1 MARKFSGAARARG
14 FSPIQVSGANISR
27 MREENQR
34 IERGMQARRDS
45 IRQNDERQL
54 QAMREDAAYYDKI
67 RRRDFNIASQNVETE
82 RRQAEYDAAARLND
96 IRQQQATANLL
107 VSSIAQF
114 SETAAKAQKAAE
126 EKEEKEAQERG
137 ILFRKRY
144 GGVDQAQI
152 NFDDGLRVEILGR
165 EQVEGTLR
173 IADAEGA
180 PAYEQSKTRV
190 LTHNESVGFL
200 KEDAK
205 QKVQFKYKQFRG
217 EFFQANTELMANP
230 EEDYQE
236 LDTVTLD
243 FLESEG
249 LDRSTTESVG
259 EGLDGLKK

>member
-14 FSPIQVSGANISR
+14 FSPIQVSDANISR

-126 EKEEKEAQERG
+126 EKEANEAQQRG

-152 NFDDGLRVEILGR
+152 NFDDGLRVDLPCR
-165 EQVEGTLR
+165 
-173 IADAEGA
+173 
-180 PAYEQSKTRV
+180 
-190 LTHNESVGFL
+190 
-200 KEDAK
+200 
-205 QKVQFKYKQFRG
+205 
-217 EFFQANTELMANP
+217 
-230 EEDYQE
+230 
-236 LDTVTLD
+236 
-243 FLESEG
+243 
-249 LDRSTTESVG
+249 
-259 EGLDGLKK
+259 